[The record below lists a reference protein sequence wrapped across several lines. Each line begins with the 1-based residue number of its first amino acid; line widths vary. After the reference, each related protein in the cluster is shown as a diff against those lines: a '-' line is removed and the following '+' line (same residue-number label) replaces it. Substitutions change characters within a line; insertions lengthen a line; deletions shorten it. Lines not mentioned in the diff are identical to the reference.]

1 MDRPRV
7 YNASE
12 ISQRRKT
19 NTLCCHLH
27 MESKRY
33 NKLVYMTKRK
43 QTHRYREKTS
53 GYQWERE
60 GGSGKIGIDTS
71 TNSYV

>member
-1 MDRPRV
+1 
-7 YNASE
+7 
-12 ISQRRKT
+12 
-19 NTLCCHLH
+19 